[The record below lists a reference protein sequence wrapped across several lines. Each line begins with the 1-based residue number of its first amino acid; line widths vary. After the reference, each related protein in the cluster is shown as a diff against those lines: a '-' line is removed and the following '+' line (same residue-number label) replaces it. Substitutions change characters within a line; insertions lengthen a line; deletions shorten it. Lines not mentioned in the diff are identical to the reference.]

1 MVRRSADPRW
11 LVVLASCLLA
21 SPVAAAGPVPRLE
34 HVVVIV
40 LENTNYE
47 DARTAP
53 YVASLI
59 AHGASFSDYHAI
71 THPSQPN
78 YLALWAGSTL
88 GVRDNKCPAPGSPF
102 SVENLGHACESAGRT
117 WRAYSENL
125 PAAGSSACKSGKG
138 SGYARKHAP
147 WTNFG
152 NLDHENERPFTDFAA
167 DVAAGRLP
175 ALAFVIPNNCNN
187 AHSCP
192 FSVAD
197 DWLAANVPAMLAAVG
212 PKGAVLVTFD
222 EDDDGTSNRVLT
234 VVVGAPVKPG
244 YVSAHKVSHYTLLR
258 TLCES
263 LGLPAFGAA
272 RDEAPIVDI
281 WTQGPGGPV
290 PGKKP

>member
-1 MVRRSADPRW
+1 MAARWVDPRW
-11 LVVLASCLLA
+11 FLALVSCLLA
-21 SPVAAAGPVPRLE
+21 SSAVAAGPVPRLE
-34 HVVVIV
+34 HVIVIV
-40 LENTNYE
+40 LENTNDE

-59 AHGASFSDYHAI
+59 ARGASLSDYHAI

-78 YLALWAGSTL
+78 YLAMWAGSTL

-102 SVENLGHACESAGRT
+102 HVENLGHACESAGLT
-117 WRAYSENL
+117 WRAYSEDL
-125 PAAGSSACKSGKG
+125 PAAGSSACKGGKG
-138 SGYARKHAP
+138 SAYARKHAP

-152 NLDHENERPFTDFAA
+152 NVDHGNERPFTDLAS
-167 DVAAGRLP
+167 DIAAGRLP

-212 PKGAVLVTFD
+212 SKGAVVVTFD
-222 EDDDGTSNRVLT
+222 EDDKDTGPSNQVLT
-234 VVVGAPVKPG
+234 VVAGGPVKPG
-244 YVSAHKVSHYTLLR
+244 YVSARKVSHYTLLR

-272 RDEAPIVDI
+272 KDEAPIADI
-281 WTQGPGGPV
+281 WTPV
-290 PGKKP
+290 PGVGTKR